1 MRCASA
7 ARRVPVVGLSPAPS
21 QRPPPAAQRRAEPLR
36 CGPNPSLGG
45 NRPKRVYGLVVL
57 PRVSAVKRGWLWS
70 ATLSRGS
77 SFESDVVR
85 DMWNPVGEERENAGG
100 NAAVALCEVVARQT
114 MWQG

>member
-1 MRCASA
+1 MMLC
-7 ARRVPVVGLSPAPS
+7 L
-21 QRPPPAAQRRAEPLR
+21 QNE
-36 CGPNPSLGG
+36 G

-100 NAAVALCEVVARQT
+100 NAAVALCEVWIVGVASAA
-114 MWQG
+114 